1 VPTSVS
7 LHSQTVYICIF
18 FTVSVRYIKIDVND
32 FTVDVT
38 RLSMNSG
45 VSSSQEY
52 STAVDMWSVGCI
64 FGELLTQK
72 PLFPGK
78 SEIDQI
84 NKVFKVCFSTSW
96 MSRVR
101 ETNVCLLSDVD
112 LCVQLLIII
121 SMNISGFLF
130 CFVNVGCLI
139 CADFSPDSHQ
149 NTFCTGGS
157 ANMDYRLIF

>member
-1 VPTSVS
+1 MPTSVS

-18 FTVSVRYIKIDVND
+18 ITVSVRYIKIDVND

-84 NKVFKVCFSTSW
+84 NKVFKVCCSTSW

-130 CFVNVGCLI
+130 CFVNVGCWDRADCPHSMMGICLI
-139 CADFSPDSHQ
+139 VQ
-149 NTFCTGGS
+149 NS
-157 ANMDYRLIF
+157 SD